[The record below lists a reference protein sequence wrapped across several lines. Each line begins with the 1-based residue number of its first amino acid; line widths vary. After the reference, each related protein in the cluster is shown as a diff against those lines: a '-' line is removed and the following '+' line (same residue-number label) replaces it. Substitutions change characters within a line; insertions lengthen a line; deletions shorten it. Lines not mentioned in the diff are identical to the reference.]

1 MKLTPTPTTSI
12 DLISRSKSSLENSNK
27 IAPKGLDNWSDLIN
41 RLSNSTNIQPTS
53 SLGITN
59 PVKGLDQLSGL
70 LRLQMDLSR
79 YQLRVELLSKVS
91 ESAVASI
98 RKLQQNN

>member
-1 MKLTPTPTTSI
+1 MKLSPSSTPSVDLVSSI
-12 DLISRSKSSLENSNK
+12 KSSIESSNK
-27 IAPKGLDNWSDLIN
+27 LAQKGGHNWSDLIN
-41 RLSNSTNIQPTS
+41 RISNFTNIQPTN

-59 PVKGLDQLSGL
+59 PLKGIDQLSGL

-98 RKLQQNN
+98 RKLQQNS